1 MNGKKLKVTEYN
13 LTFGSTDRY
22 VNVFGFFKYKKNG
35 NLYVVYTDVDM
46 KYELV
51 YYGSSHE
58 KNNNLLSMSCKEEE
72 QEIIKEYI
80 YKVTTQESLDDF
92 IVFSLEDIT
101 GIEIISSNKLEVQLD
116 IIRKLEDLTIE
127 SVQKKEEAIEQKTTN
142 EQKKTKKGIKI
153 ILILLIIVLFMGG
166 GYFFLTTNIN
176 SNKIVK
182 TISCTI
188 TTNDNKINAILEE
201 NNTYS
206 FSNNNKLQFV
216 EGINLYTFNEQE
228 DYENFI
234 NNGTVFDYMPEFAKS
249 YTPNNDEF
257 TIKYETRREI
267 DSSYQDPTEYEELIA
282 YYKNRGY
289 VCSEQ
294 IIEE

>member
-35 NLYVVYTDVDM
+35 NLYIVYTDIDT

-51 YYGSSHE
+51 YYGISHQ

-80 YKVTTQESLDDF
+80 YKVANQLPLDDF
-92 IVFSLEDIT
+92 IVFTLEDIT
-101 GIEIISSNKLEVQLD
+101 GIEIIASNKLEVKLD
-116 IIRKLEDLTIE
+116 IIRKLEELTIE
-127 SVQKKEEAIEQKTTN
+127 NEQKKLEEQKTTN
-142 EQKKTKKGIKI
+142 ESKKSKKGIKT
-153 ILILLIIVLFMGG
+153 ILTLLIIVLFIGG
-166 GYFFLTTNIN
+166 GYFFLTTTIN

-182 TISCTI
+182 TINCTI
-188 TTNDNKINAILEE
+188 TTNDNKINAILEQS
-201 NNTYS
+201 NTYN
-206 FSNNNKLQFV
+206 FTNNNKLQYV
-216 EGINLYTFNEQE
+216 EGINLYTFNEQV
-228 DYENFI
+228 DYEAFI
-234 NNGTVFDYMPEFAKS
+234 NNGTVFDYMPESAKS
-249 YTPNNDEF
+249 YTPNNDNF

-267 DSSYQDPTEYEELIA
+267 DSSYQEPTEYEELIN

>member
-35 NLYVVYTDVDM
+35 NLYIVYTDIDT

-51 YYGSSHE
+51 YYGISHQ

-80 YKVTTQESLDDF
+80 YKVANQLPLDDF
-92 IVFSLEDIT
+92 IVFTLEDIT
-101 GIEIISSNKLEVQLD
+101 GIEIISSNKLEVKLD
-116 IIRKLEDLTIE
+116 IIRKLEELTIE
-127 SVQKKEEAIEQKTTN
+127 NEQKKLEEQKTTN
-142 EQKKTKKGIKI
+142 ESKKSKKGIKT
-153 ILILLIIVLFMGG
+153 ILTLLIIVLFIGG
-166 GYFFLTTNIN
+166 GYFFLTATIN

-182 TISCTI
+182 TINCTI
-188 TTNDNKINAILEE
+188 TTNDNKINAILEQS
-201 NNTYS
+201 NTYN
-206 FSNNNKLQFV
+206 FTNNNKLQYV
-216 EGINLYTFNEQE
+216 EGINLYTFNEQV
-228 DYENFI
+228 DYEAFI
-234 NNGTVFDYMPEFAKS
+234 NNGTVFDYMPESAKS
-249 YTPNNDEF
+249 YTPNNDNF

-267 DSSYQDPTEYEELIA
+267 DSSYQEPTEYEELIT

>member
-13 LTFGSTDRY
+13 LTFGATDRY

-35 NLYVVYTDVDM
+35 NLYVVYTDINT
-46 KYELV
+46 KYEIV

-58 KNNNLLSMSCKEEE
+58 KNNNLLSMSCKDEE

-80 YKVTTQESLDDF
+80 YKTINQESLDDF
-92 IVFSLEDIT
+92 VVFTLEDIT

-116 IIRKLEDLTIE
+116 VIRKLEELTIE
-127 SVQKKEEAIEQKTTN
+127 SEKEKQEEQKTPN
-142 EQKKTKKGIKI
+142 ESKKSKKVIKI
-153 ILILLIIVLFMGG
+153 ILILLIIVLFIGG
-166 GYFFLTTNIN
+166 GYFFLTTTIN

-182 TISCTI
+182 TINCTI
-188 TTNDNKINAILEE
+188 TTNDNKINAVLEQS
-201 NNTYS
+201 NTYN
-206 FSNNNKLQFV
+206 FTNNNKLQFT
-216 EGINLYTFNEQE
+216 EGINLYKFNEQI

-234 NNGTVFDYMPEFAKS
+234 NNGTVFDYMPEYAKN
-249 YTPNNDEF
+249 YTPDNDKF
-257 TIKYETRREI
+257 TIRYETRREI
-267 DSSYQDPTEYEELIA
+267 DSSYQEPTEYEELIT

>member
-22 VNVFGFFKYKKNG
+22 VNIFGFFKYKKNG
-35 NLYVVYTDVDM
+35 NLYIVYTDIDT

-51 YYGSSHE
+51 YYGISHQ

-80 YKVTTQESLDDF
+80 YKVANQLPLDDF
-92 IVFSLEDIT
+92 IVFTLEDIT
-101 GIEIISSNKLEVQLD
+101 GIEIISSNKLEVKLD
-116 IIRKLEDLTIE
+116 IIRKLEELTIE
-127 SVQKKEEAIEQKTTN
+127 NEQKKLEEQKTTN
-142 EQKKTKKGIKI
+142 ESKKSKKGIKT
-153 ILILLIIVLFMGG
+153 ILTLLIIVLFIGG
-166 GYFFLTTNIN
+166 GYFFLTATIN

-182 TISCTI
+182 TINCTI
-188 TTNDNKINAILEE
+188 TTNDNKINAILEQS
-201 NNTYS
+201 NTYN
-206 FSNNNKLQFV
+206 FTNNNKLQYV
-216 EGINLYTFNEQE
+216 EGINLYTFNEQV
-228 DYENFI
+228 DYEAFI
-234 NNGTVFDYMPEFAKS
+234 NNGTVFDYMPESAKS
-249 YTPNNDEF
+249 YTPNNDNF

-267 DSSYQDPTEYEELIA
+267 DSSYQEPTEYEELIN

>member
-35 NLYVVYTDVDM
+35 NLYIVYTDIDT

-51 YYGSSHE
+51 YYGISHQ

-72 QEIIKEYI
+72 QEIIKESI
-80 YKVTTQESLDDF
+80 YKVANQEPLDDF
-92 IVFSLEDIT
+92 IVFTLEDIT
-101 GIEIISSNKLEVQLD
+101 GIEIISSNKLEVKLD
-116 IIRKLEDLTIE
+116 IIRKLEELTIE
-127 SVQKKEEAIEQKTTN
+127 NEQKKLEEQKTTN
-142 EQKKTKKGIKI
+142 EAKKSKKGIKT
-153 ILILLIIVLFMGG
+153 ILTLLIIVLFIGG
-166 GYFFLTTNIN
+166 GYFFLTTTIN

-182 TISCTI
+182 TINCTI
-188 TTNDNKINAILEE
+188 TTNDNKINAVLEE
-201 NNTYS
+201 NNTYN
-206 FSNNNKLQFV
+206 FTNNNKLQFV
-216 EGINLYTFNEQE
+216 EGINLYTFNEQV
-228 DYENFI
+228 DYESFI
-234 NNGTVFDYMPEFAKS
+234 NNGTVFDYMPESAKS
-249 YTPNNDEF
+249 YTPNNDNF

-267 DSSYQDPTEYEELIA
+267 DSSYQEPTEYEELIN

>member
-35 NLYVVYTDVDM
+35 NLYIVYTDIDT

-51 YYGSSHE
+51 YYGISHQ

-80 YKVTTQESLDDF
+80 YKVANQLPLDDF
-92 IVFSLEDIT
+92 IVFTLEDIT
-101 GIEIISSNKLEVQLD
+101 GIEIISSNKLEVKLD
-116 IIRKLEDLTIE
+116 IIRKLEELTIE
-127 SVQKKEEAIEQKTTN
+127 NEQKKLEEQKTTN
-142 EQKKTKKGIKI
+142 ESKKSKKGIKT
-153 ILILLIIVLFMGG
+153 ILTLLIIVLFIGG
-166 GYFFLTTNIN
+166 GYFFLTATIN

-182 TISCTI
+182 TINCTI
-188 TTNDNKINAILEE
+188 TTNDNKINAILEQS
-201 NNTYS
+201 NTYN
-206 FSNNNKLQFV
+206 FTNNNKLQYV
-216 EGINLYTFNEQE
+216 EGINLYTFNEQV
-228 DYENFI
+228 DYEAFI
-234 NNGTVFDYMPEFAKS
+234 NNGTVFDYMPESAKS
-249 YTPNNDEF
+249 YTPNNDNF

-267 DSSYQDPTEYEELIA
+267 DSSYQEPTEYEELIN

>member
-13 LTFGSTDRY
+13 LTFGATDRY

-35 NLYVVYTDVDM
+35 NLYVVYTDVDT

-58 KNNNLLSMSCKEEE
+58 KNNNLLSMSCKDEE

-80 YKVTTQESLDDF
+80 YKVTNNEPLDDF
-92 IVFSLEDIT
+92 IIFTLEDIT
-101 GIEIISSNKLEVQLD
+101 GIEIIASNKLEVQLD
-116 IIRKLEDLTIE
+116 VIRKLEELTIE
-127 SVQKKEEAIEQKTTN
+127 DENKKLEEQKNTN
-142 EQKKTKKGIKI
+142 EIKKSKKGIKT
-153 ILILLIIVLFMGG
+153 ILTLLIIVLFIGG
-166 GYFFLTTNIN
+166 GYFFLTTTIN

-182 TISCTI
+182 TINCTI
-188 TTNDNKINAILEE
+188 TTNDNKINAVLEQ
-201 NNTYS
+201 NNTYN
-206 FSNNNKLQFV
+206 FTNNNKLQFV
-216 EGINLYTFNEQE
+216 EGINLYTFNEQV
-228 DYENFI
+228 DYEAFI
-234 NNGTVFDYMPEFAKS
+234 NNGTVFDYMPESAEK
-249 YTPNNDEF
+249 YTPNNDNF

-267 DSSYQDPTEYEELIA
+267 DSSYQEPTEYEELIT

>member
-35 NLYVVYTDVDM
+35 NLYIVYTDIDT

-51 YYGSSHE
+51 YYGISHQ

-80 YKVTTQESLDDF
+80 YKVANQLPLDDF
-92 IVFSLEDIT
+92 IVFTLEDIT
-101 GIEIISSNKLEVQLD
+101 GIEIISSNKLEVKLD
-116 IIRKLEDLTIE
+116 IIRKLEELTIE
-127 SVQKKEEAIEQKTTN
+127 NEQKKLEEQKTTN
-142 EQKKTKKGIKI
+142 ESKKSKKGIKT
-153 ILILLIIVLFMGG
+153 ILTLLIIVLFIGG
-166 GYFFLTTNIN
+166 GYFFLTTTIN

-182 TISCTI
+182 TINCTI
-188 TTNDNKINAILEE
+188 TTNDNKINAILEQS
-201 NNTYS
+201 NTYN
-206 FSNNNKLQFV
+206 FTNNNKLQYV
-216 EGINLYTFNEQE
+216 EGINLYTFNEQV
-228 DYENFI
+228 DYEAFI
-234 NNGTVFDYMPEFAKS
+234 NNGTVFDYMPESAKS
-249 YTPNNDEF
+249 YTPNNDNF

-267 DSSYQDPTEYEELIA
+267 DSSYQEPTEYEELIN

>member
-13 LTFGSTDRY
+13 LTFGATDRY

-35 NLYVVYTDVDM
+35 NLYVVYTDIDT

-58 KNNNLLSMSCKEEE
+58 KNNNLLSMSCKDEE

-80 YKVTTQESLDDF
+80 YKVTNQLPLDDF
-92 IVFSLEDIT
+92 IVFTLEDIT
-101 GIEIISSNKLEVQLD
+101 GIEIIASNKLEVQLD
-116 IIRKLEDLTIE
+116 VIRKLEELTIE
-127 SVQKKEEAIEQKTTN
+127 NVQQKQEEQKTTT
-142 EQKKTKKGIKI
+142 ETKKSKKGIKT
-153 ILILLIIVLFMGG
+153 ILTLLIIVLFIGG
-166 GYFFLTTNIN
+166 GYFFLTTTIN

-182 TISCTI
+182 TINCTI
-188 TTNDNKINAILEE
+188 TTNDNKINAVLEE
-201 NNTYS
+201 NNTYN
-206 FSNNNKLQFV
+206 FTNNNKLQFV
-216 EGINLYTFNEQE
+216 EGINLYTFNEQV
-228 DYENFI
+228 DYEDFI
-234 NNGTVFDYMPEFAKS
+234 NNGTVFDYMPESAEK

-267 DSSYQDPTEYEELIA
+267 DSSYQEPTEYEELIT

>member
-35 NLYVVYTDVDM
+35 NLYIVYTDIDT

-51 YYGSSHE
+51 YYGISHQ

-80 YKVTTQESLDDF
+80 YKVANQEPLDDF
-92 IVFSLEDIT
+92 IVFTLEDIT
-101 GIEIISSNKLEVQLD
+101 GIEIISSNKLEVKLD
-116 IIRKLEDLTIE
+116 IIRKLEELTIE
-127 SVQKKEEAIEQKTTN
+127 NEQKKLEEQKTTN
-142 EQKKTKKGIKI
+142 EAKKSKKGIKT
-153 ILILLIIVLFMGG
+153 ILTLLIIVLFIGG
-166 GYFFLTTNIN
+166 GYFFLTTTIN

-182 TISCTI
+182 TINCTI
-188 TTNDNKINAILEE
+188 TTNDNKINAVLEE
-201 NNTYS
+201 NNTYN
-206 FSNNNKLQFV
+206 FTNNNKLQFV
-216 EGINLYTFNEQE
+216 EGINLYTFNEQV
-228 DYENFI
+228 DYESFI
-234 NNGTVFDYMPEFAKS
+234 NNGTVFDYMPESAKS
-249 YTPNNDEF
+249 YTPNNDNF

-267 DSSYQDPTEYEELIA
+267 DSSYQEPTEYEELIN